1 MARFSKVFQLLT
13 VVLVVAVVNV
23 YVMGAPKASTD
34 PKKADAPATTATATD
49 LASAENVAN
58 VKVTPVA
65 VASEKL
71 KLAPGS
77 KVDFNRIFSRTE
89 IASRATAS
97 HNFLNAKTAARD
109 LFKAPPRVGMAP
121 QDSDKDSGGGGSKG
135 TWIAL
140 GVIAAV
146 VTIAVIG
153 LRHDRSHPGGSS
165 AAVP

>member
-1 MARFSKVFQLLT
+1 MVRFSKIFQLLT
-13 VVLVVAVVNV
+13 VVLVVAMVNV

-34 PKKADAPATTATATD
+34 PKKADVPATTDTTTN
-49 LASAENVAN
+49 LASAENVA
-58 VKVTPVA
+58 KVTPVS

-77 KVDFNRIFSRTE
+77 KLDFNRIFSRTE
-89 IASRATAS
+89 IASRATAN

-121 QDSDKDSGGGGSKG
+121 QDDKDSGGGGSKG

-153 LRHDRSHPGGSS
+153 LRHDRSDQTGSS
-165 AAVP
+165 SPVP

>member
-1 MARFSKVFQLLT
+1 M
-13 VVLVVAVVNV
+13 VLVGAVVNV

-34 PKKADAPATTATATD
+34 PKKADVPTTNETTTT

-58 VKVTPVA
+58 AKVTPVA

-97 HNFLNAKTAARD
+97 HNFLNSKTAARD
-109 LFKAPPRVGMAP
+109 LFKAPPRTGMAP
-121 QDSDKDSGGGGSKG
+121 DDSDKDSGGGGSKG

-146 VTIAVIG
+146 LTIAVIG
-153 LRHDRSHPGGSS
+153 LRHDRNQ
-165 AAVP
+165 

>member
-1 MARFSKVFQLLT
+1 MVRFSKIFQLLT
-13 VVLVVAVVNV
+13 VVLVVAMVNV

-34 PKKADAPATTATATD
+34 PKKADVPATTDTTTN
-49 LASAENVAN
+49 LASAENVA
-58 VKVTPVA
+58 KVTPVS

-77 KVDFNRIFSRTE
+77 KLDFNRIFSRTE
-89 IASRATAS
+89 IASRATAN

-121 QDSDKDSGGGGSKG
+121 QDDKDSGGGGSKG

-153 LRHDRSHPGGSS
+153 LRHDRSHQTGSS
-165 AAVP
+165 SPVP